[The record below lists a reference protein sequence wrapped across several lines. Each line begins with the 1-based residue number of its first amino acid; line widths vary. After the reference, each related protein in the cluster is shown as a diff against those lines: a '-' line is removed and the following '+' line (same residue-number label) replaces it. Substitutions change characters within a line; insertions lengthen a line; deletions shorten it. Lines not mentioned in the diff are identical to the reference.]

1 MILTPDQ
8 ACKSIL
14 EMMNRWADTVPEER
28 RDEVLEKMFNAL
40 SERMFQGPVG
50 KTEEKPE

>member
-1 MILTPDQ
+1 MILTPEQ

-28 RDEVLEKMFNAL
+28 RDAVMKKMLNV
-40 SERMFQGPVG
+40 FQGPVHET
-50 KTEEKPE
+50 KEKPDAT

>member
-14 EMMNRWADTVPEER
+14 EMMNRWADTVPEDR
-28 RDEVLEKMFNAL
+28 RDAVMEKMLNVL
-40 SERMFQGPVG
+40 QGRPVG
-50 KTEEKPE
+50 KAKEKPE

>member
-1 MILTPDQ
+1 MILTPEQ

-28 RDEVLEKMFNAL
+28 RDAVMGGMLNVL
-40 SERMFQGPVG
+40 QGPVHET
-50 KTEEKPE
+50 KEKPDAT